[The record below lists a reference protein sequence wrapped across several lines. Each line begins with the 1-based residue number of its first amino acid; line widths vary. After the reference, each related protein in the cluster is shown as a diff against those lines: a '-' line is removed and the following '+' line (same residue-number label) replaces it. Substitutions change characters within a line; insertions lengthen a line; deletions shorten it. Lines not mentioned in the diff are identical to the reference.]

1 MIRFQ
6 NNIRLLDAVLVL
18 ALLAAGVLLT
28 ARGAVRRA
36 AVVSV
41 TADGVSYE
49 YAAKADGVYR
59 VQGALGVTT
68 FEIKDGR
75 VRIVDSPC
83 PNKLC
88 VQQGWHTPLVCLPN
102 NVLITL
108 EAEEAFDAVSE

>member
-1 MIRFQ
+1 MGDVFSMES
-6 NNIRLLDAVLVL
+6 AF
-18 ALLAAGVLLT
+18 
-28 ARGAVRRA
+28 
-36 AVVSV
+36 
-41 TADGVSYE
+41 
-49 YAAKADGVYR
+49 KADGVYR

-68 FEIKDGR
+68 FEIKGGR
-75 VRIVDSPC
+75 VRIVDSPF